1 MASSRVSFVMAKA
14 RQFKEFLPAI
24 LAHPPKGEVTTVIGG
39 QAVNY
44 WCEQAHKKNP
54 ELASYRPFTSGDL
67 DVVARERAQTL
78 AIAKAT
84 GLKLVEVEQGY
95 AGTDRAALV
104 DTSGEKPETV
114 IQVLGGMYGVTD
126 RDLERDTAEVVIR
139 DKHGKERIAKIAN
152 RTALIK
158 GKIALALAPDGVR
171 NAIDK
176 EHDRFHL
183 KLLILCMAVAT
194 RDLMEGIGKVH
205 DERAVIKS
213 LKALLKVICS
223 NEAKRVSAIDPSVV
237 WKRAIAPEILR
248 VNSAHHPKLFHYVAS
263 EILPWI
269 HPQKSARHKKPC
281 PS

>member
-1 MASSRVSFVMAKA
+1 MAKA

-24 LAHPPKGEVTTVIGG
+24 FAHPPKGEVATVIGG

-44 WCEQAHKKNP
+44 WCEQACRKNP
-54 ELASYRPFTSGDL
+54 ELASYRPFTSEDL
-67 DVVARERAQTL
+67 DVVARQRAQTL
-78 AIAKAT
+78 AIARAT

-104 DTSGEKPETV
+104 DTSGERPETV
-114 IQVLGGMYGVTD
+114 IQVLSGMYGVTD
-126 RDLERDTAEVVIR
+126 RDLERDTAEVLIR
-139 DKHGKERIAKIAN
+139 DKQGKERMAKIAN

-171 NAIDK
+171 NAADK

-194 RDLMEGIGKVH
+194 RDLMEAVGKEQE
-205 DERAVIKS
+205 ERAVIKS
-213 LKALLKVICS
+213 LKALLKVIRG
-223 NEAKRVSAIDPSVV
+223 NDAERISAIDPSVV

-248 VNSAHHPKLFHYVAS
+248 INSSRLPKLYHYVAS
-263 EILPWI
+263 ELLPWI
-269 HPQKSARHKKPC
+269 NAP
-281 PS
+281 

>member
-1 MASSRVSFVMAKA
+1 MAKA
-14 RQFKEFLPAI
+14 REFKEFLPAI
-24 LAHPPKGEVTTVIGG
+24 LVHPPKGEVVTVIGG

-54 ELASYRPFTSGDL
+54 ELASYYPFTSEDL
-67 DVVARERAQTL
+67 DVVARQRAQTL

-84 GLKLVEVEQGY
+84 GLKLVEMDQGY
-95 AGTDRAALV
+95 AGTDRAVFV
-104 DTSGEKPETV
+104 DSDGETV

-126 RDLERDTAEVVIR
+126 RDLERDTAQVQIR
-139 DKHGKERIAKIAN
+139 DTTGKKHVAKIAN

-171 NAIDK
+171 SPEDK

-194 RDLMEGIGKVH
+194 RELLEAIDGKGH
-205 DERAVIKS
+205 TERTVIKS
-213 LKALLKVICS
+213 LKALLEVICGGK
-223 NEAKRVSAIDPSVV
+223 AQVVSAIDSFVD
-237 WKRAIAPEILR
+237 WKRAIAPEVL
-248 VNSAHHPKLFHYVAS
+248 SADKVFYPRLFRFVEN

-269 HPQKSARHKKPC
+269 NDSSAAR
-281 PS
+281 